1 MKIDIAPPSLV
12 EPPAVGKLRALK
24 LPSIAERT
32 LKSGLHVVVARK
44 PGIPLVEARVAVPL
58 CRGGDSGEPARR
70 RVMANSLLA
79 GTAKRSALQI
89 AEDLQTMGASLDV
102 GADADDLGLS
112 GSVLSTQ
119 IGPFLDLLAEVIA
132 SPSFPDDDVS
142 IERERTAQ
150 EVMLTRSQPGGLAQ
164 IALSKRLFGRHPYG
178 AGLPT
183 PEVVMKVTAAQLR
196 AFHKERVLPKG
207 SVLVLVGDIAPQKG
221 LDLVEQ
227 AFGEWKG
234 RGPAVGL
241 PPVPELKSG
250 PVHFVHREGSV
261 QSTIRVA
268 RFGLE
273 PQSEDYARL
282 LLANL
287 IFGGYFA
294 ARLSENIR
302 EDKGYTY
309 GIGSQLQS
317 FRYASMLAIGT
328 DVATDVTVPTLVEL
342 HYEMGRML
350 ALPPK
355 PEELDAAKKYQAG
368 TLAMSVNTQ
377 AFLASQLLAIV
388 KRGQPINFLSD
399 LPKLVDKVNASDVH
413 DISSQFL
420 APPAFA
426 TVIVG
431 DANTVIPRLESYL
444 PVKVVEA
451 G

>member
-1 MKIDIAPPSLV
+1 MNVAPSLV
-12 EPPAVGKLRALK
+12 QPPPVGKLGALK
-24 LPSIAERT
+24 LPSMAERT

-70 RVMANSLLA
+70 RVLANSLLS
-79 GTAKRSALQI
+79 GTARRSALQI
-89 AEDLQTMGASLDV
+89 AEDLQSMGASLDV
-102 GADADDLGLS
+102 GADADDLNLS

-119 IGPFLDLLAEVIA
+119 VAPFLELLAEVVT
-132 SPSFPDDDVS
+132 SPVFPDEDVS

-164 IALSKRLFGRHPYG
+164 IALSKRLFGKHPYG

-183 PEVVMKVTAAQLR
+183 PETVMKVTSAQLK

-207 SVLVLVGDIAPQKG
+207 SVLVLVGDISPQRG

-227 AFGEWKG
+227 AFGDWKG
-234 RGPAVGL
+234 RGAAVGL

-250 PVHFVHREGSV
+250 PVQVVHREGSV

-273 PQSEDYARL
+273 PQAEDYARL
-282 LLANL
+282 LVANL

-294 ARLSENIR
+294 ARLSDNIR

-309 GIGSQLQS
+309 GIGSTLQS
-317 FRYASMLAIGT
+317 NRYASMLLVGT

-350 ALPPK
+350 ALPPTDA
-355 PEELDAAKKYQAG
+355 ELDAAKKYQAG

-377 AFLASQLLAIV
+377 AYLASQLLGLL
-388 KRGQPINFLSD
+388 KRGQGADFLRD
-399 LPKLVDKVNASDVH
+399 LPKQVEQVSGGDVH
-413 DISSQFL
+413 DISGRFL

-431 DANTVIPRLESYL
+431 DADAVVPRLEPYM
-444 PVKVVEA
+444 PVKVVAA

>member
-1 MKIDIAPPSLV
+1 MNAPSLV
-12 EPPAVGKLRALK
+12 QPPPVGKLRALK
-24 LPSIAERT
+24 LPAIAERT

-58 CRGGDSGEPARR
+58 CRGGDSGAPAQR
-70 RVMANSLLA
+70 RVLANSLLA
-79 GTAKRSALQI
+79 GTTRRSALQI
-89 AEDLQTMGASLDV
+89 AEDLQSLGASLEV
-102 GADADDLGLS
+102 GADADDLNLS

-119 IGPFLDLLAEVIA
+119 VSPFLDLLAEVIT
-132 SPSFPDDDVS
+132 SPVFPDEEVS

-150 EVMLTRSQPGGLAQ
+150 ETMMTRSQPGGLAQ

-183 PEVVMKVTAAQLR
+183 PEVVMKVTSAQLR

-207 SVLVLVGDIAPQKG
+207 SVLVLVGDLSPQRG

-227 AFGEWKG
+227 AFGDWKG
-234 RGPAVGL
+234 RGAAVGL
-241 PPVPELKSG
+241 PAVEPLKSG
-250 PVHFVHREGSV
+250 PVNFVHREGSV

-268 RFGLE
+268 RFALD
-273 PQSEDYARL
+273 PQAADYAQL
-282 LLANL
+282 LVANL

-294 ARLSENIR
+294 ARLSDNIR

-309 GIGSQLQS
+309 GIYSSLQAQ
-317 FRYASMLAIGT
+317 RYASMLAVGT

-342 HYEMGRML
+342 HYEMGRMI

-355 PEELDAAKKYQAG
+355 PEELEAAKKYQAG

-377 AFLASQLLAIV
+377 AYLASQLLGV
-388 KRGQPINFLSD
+388 LKRGQSFEFIRE
-399 LPKLVDKVNASDVH
+399 LPKLVEKVTADEVLDV
-413 DISSQFL
+413 STRFL
-420 APPAFA
+420 APPSYA

-431 DANTVIPRLESYL
+431 DADTVIPRLENYL
-444 PVKVVEA
+444 PVKQIEA

>member
-1 MKIDIAPPSLV
+1 M
-12 EPPAVGKLRALK
+12 RALK
-24 LPSIAERT
+24 LPSFAERT

-58 CRGGDSGEPARR
+58 CRGGDSGDPARR

-79 GTAKRSALQI
+79 GTSRRSALQI
-89 AEDLQTMGASLDV
+89 AEDLQSMGASLDV
-102 GADADDLGLS
+102 GADADDLSLS

-119 IGPFLDLLAEVIA
+119 ISPFLDLLAEVII
-132 SPSFPDDDVS
+132 SPAFPDNDVS

-150 EVMLTRSQPGGLAQ
+150 EVMLIRSQPGGLAQ
-164 IALSKRLFGRHPYG
+164 IALAKRLFGRHPYG
-178 AGLPT
+178 AALPT
-183 PEVVMKVTAAQLR
+183 PEVVMKVTTSQLK

-207 SVLVLVGDIAPQKG
+207 SVLVLVGDISPQRG

-227 AFGEWKG
+227 AFGDWKG
-234 RGPAVGL
+234 RGAAVGL
-241 PPVPELKSG
+241 PPVADLKSG
-250 PVHFVHREGSV
+250 PVQLIHRDGSV
-261 QSTIRVA
+261 QSTMRVA
-268 RFGLE
+268 RFGVT
-273 PQSEDYARL
+273 PQSDDFARL
-282 LLANL
+282 LVANL

-294 ARLSENIR
+294 ARLSDNIR

-309 GIGSQLQS
+309 GIGSALQANR
-317 FRYASMLAIGT
+317 FAALLAIGT

-342 HYEMGRML
+342 HYEMGRMV

-355 PEELDAAKKYQAG
+355 PEELESAKKYQAG

-377 AFLASQLLAIV
+377 AYLASQLLGIL
-388 KRGQPINFLSD
+388 KRGQPFEFLRD
-399 LPKLVDKVNASDVH
+399 LPKLVEQVKGEDVQE
-413 DISSQFL
+413 ISERFL

-431 DANTVIPRLESYL
+431 DANAVLPRLEPYM
-444 PVKVVEA
+444 PVKVIEA

>member
-1 MKIDIAPPSLV
+1 MNAPGFV
-12 EPPAVGKLRALK
+12 TPPAVGKLRALK

-58 CRGGDSGEPARR
+58 CRGGDSGEPAKR
-70 RVMANSLLA
+70 RVLANSLLS
-79 GTAKRSALQI
+79 GTSQRSAIQI
-89 AEDLQTMGASLDV
+89 AEDLQALGASLDV
-102 GADADDLGLS
+102 GADADDLALS

-119 IGPFLDLLAEVIA
+119 VVPFLKLLAEVIT
-132 SPSFPDDDVS
+132 SPVFPDDEVS

-164 IALSKRLFGRHPYG
+164 IALSRRLFGRHPYG

-183 PEVVMKVTAAQLR
+183 PEAVMKVSTAQLR
-196 AFHKERVLPKG
+196 AFHRERVVPKG
-207 SVLVLVGDIAPQKG
+207 SVLVLVGDIAPQRG

-227 AFGEWKG
+227 AFAGWKG
-234 RGPAVGL
+234 RSPAVGL
-241 PPVPELKSG
+241 PAVPELKSG

-273 PQSEDYARL
+273 PKSDDYAKL
-282 LLANL
+282 LVANL

-294 ARLSENIR
+294 ARLSDNIR

-309 GIGSQLQS
+309 GIYSQLQAQR
-317 FRYASMLAIGT
+317 FASMLAIGT
-328 DVATDVTVPTLVEL
+328 DVATGVTLPTLVEL
-342 HYEMGRML
+342 HYEMGRMV
-350 ALPPK
+350 ALPPADA
-355 PEELDAAKKYQAG
+355 ELEAAKKYQAG

-377 AFLASQLLAIV
+377 SYLASQLIGIV
-388 KRGQPINFLSD
+388 KRGQSFEFLRE
-399 LPKLVDKVNASDVH
+399 LPKMVEKVTAEEVH
-413 DISSQFL
+413 DVSARFLGASS
-420 APPAFA
+420 FA

-431 DANTVIPRLESYL
+431 DADAVLPRLEPYL
-444 PVKVVEA
+444 PVKRVDA

>member
-1 MKIDIAPPSLV
+1 MNPVPSLV
-12 EPPAVGKLRALK
+12 QPPPVGKLRALK
-24 LPSIAERT
+24 LPAIAERT
-32 LKSGLHVVVARK
+32 LKSGLRVVVARK
-44 PGIPLVEARVAVPL
+44 AGIPLVEARVAVPL

-79 GTAKRSALQI
+79 GTTKRSALQI
-89 AEDLQTMGASLDV
+89 AEDLQSMGASLDV
-102 GADADDLGLS
+102 GADADDLSLS

-119 IGPFLDLLAEVIA
+119 ISPFLELLAEVIV
-132 SPSFPDDDVS
+132 SPAFPDEDVS

-183 PEVVMKVTAAQLR
+183 PEVVMKVTTAQLK
-196 AFHKERVLPKG
+196 ALHKERVLPKG
-207 SVLVLVGDIAPQKG
+207 SVLVLVGDISPQRG

-234 RGPAVGL
+234 RGAAVGL
-241 PPVPELKSG
+241 PPVAELKSG
-250 PVHFVHREGSV
+250 PVQLVHREGSV

-268 RFGLE
+268 RFGLD
-273 PQSEDYARL
+273 PQADDYAQL

-294 ARLSENIR
+294 ARLSDNIR

-309 GIGSQLQS
+309 GIYSGLQS
-317 FRYASMLAIGT
+317 NRYASLLTIGT

-350 ALPPK
+350 ALPPT
-355 PEELDAAKKYQAG
+355 EAELDAAKKYQAG

-377 AFLASQLLAIV
+377 AYLASQLVAIL
-388 KRGQPINFLSD
+388 KRGQSAEYLRD
-399 LPKLVDKVNASDVH
+399 LPKKVEQVSGSDVH
-413 DISSQFL
+413 DISGRFL
-420 APPAFA
+420 SPPAFA

-431 DANTVIPRLESYL
+431 DANAVMPRLEPYL